1 MLTIL
6 FYILIGILLFHA
18 LYYVVLYSNIAFNSS
33 LKSKASE
40 QPLPVSVVVYIKDNE
55 ADLPQFLEAMLAQ
68 DYTTYEL
75 VLVNNASED
84 ESLEILEQFVAQ
96 HRLAKLVH
104 VENNEAFWGNK
115 KYALTLGIKRTS
127 YDHLLFTEPKA
138 LPNSTQWI
146 ASMTALFTAKK
157 EVVIAHTTIE
167 KKKKSL
173 SNKYARFQL
182 FLKTLHNFVWVELGK
197 PLYGNNLNQAYK
209 KTLFYKVNGFIKEMK
224 ISQGEEQEF
233 IRQIGKKSNTAFT
246 IAPESINTL
255 HQQVSWSSAFQLQK
269 NNDLLWKRTGIFNQ
283 LKLRFYHFSVLAFYA
298 LLAFLLLHLYQWEIV
313 LGLFVFRYIISIFY
327 FAKIL
332 KNFNEKDLV
341 WVFPFFEFTHILTGH
356 YFAFKHFITRKKI

>member
-6 FYILIGILLFHA
+6 FYILIGILLFHL

-33 LKSKASE
+33 LKSKSNT
-40 QPLPVSVVVYIKDNE
+40 QQLPVSVVVYIKDNE
-55 ADLPQFLEAMLAQ
+55 AELPHFLETMLLQ
-68 DYTTYEL
+68 DYVSYEL

-96 HRLAKLVH
+96 HKSAKLVN

-127 YDHLLFTEPKA
+127 FDHLLFTEPQA
-138 LPNSTQWI
+138 LPHSPHWI
-146 ASMTALFTAKK
+146 SSMTAQFSTKK
-157 EVVIAHTTIE
+157 QVVIAHTTLE

-173 SNKYARFQL
+173 SNKYARFQM
-182 FLKTLHNFVWVELGK
+182 FLKTLHNFVWLELGK
-197 PLYGNNLNQAYK
+197 PLYGNSLNQAYN

-233 IRQIGKKSNTAFT
+233 IRQIGTKSNTAIT
-246 IAPESINTL
+246 LAPESMNTL
-255 HQQVSWSSAFQLQK
+255 YQEGSWNTAFQLQK
-269 NNDLLWKRTGIFNQ
+269 KNDLLWKRTGFFNQ
-283 LKLRFYHFSVLAFYA
+283 LKLRFFHFSVLTFYF
-298 LLAFLLLHLYQWEIV
+298 LFTLLLINLYQWEIV
-313 LGLFVFRYIISIFY
+313 LGIFVFRYLITIFY
-327 FAKIL
+327 FAKML